1 MAATCFPILALLE
14 VMEAFVR
21 SSQSGAHITIETRP
35 DRQAPLAESLVD
47 SRLA

>member
-35 DRQAPLAESLVD
+35 DRQAPLAAWSM
-47 SRLA
+47 AG